1 MKNKKLVLTIIAVA
15 VLSVSVIAGT
25 YAYFT
30 ATVNDST
37 SDNITVT
44 SGSLSLTLNDM
55 DVTSLTSWAIT
66 PSDLSR
72 TLYLRVTNNSPISVY
87 AKLLFRGLTNTYS
100 EYLVYTLEQVN
111 QNKTSLNP
119 TKVLRSHVRVPES
132 ASASNQEMANY
143 ISVPAGQTNY
153 YKLTI
158 EYLYSTTVNQ
168 SSDVGKKFYTGFGL
182 EEGTKPAHIIS
193 KAGSNL
199 TTEDKIAIGYENF
212 WVISNTSG
220 TIRALAEYNINVESN
235 KNPSVP
241 EGLQHSTVGGWLQSG
256 TKYGTVA
263 FASST
268 QHGTDY
274 SSYEGSILQ
283 SYINAYATL
292 LNDIYGTSITGDAI
306 TADEI
311 KSLCNLTGGGACA
324 NTYPWVYTTSYW
336 SGSAFSANN
345 VWCVSSNGFFSFS
358 SYANGSSFGVRPV
371 IIISESA
378 FS

>member
-1 MKNKKLVLTIIAVA
+1 MKNKKLVLTTIAIA
-15 VLSVSVIAGT
+15 ILLLSAITVT
-25 YAYFT
+25 YAFFT
-30 ATVNDST
+30 ISVNDSS
-37 SDNITVT
+37 SDTVTVT

-55 DVTSLTSWAIT
+55 DVTSFTTWAIT

-72 TLYLRVTNNSPISVY
+72 ILYLRVTNNSPIEVY

-119 TKVLRSHVRVPES
+119 TKVLKNQVRVPAS
-132 ASASNQEMANY
+132 ASASTQEMANY
-143 ISVPAGQTNY
+143 ISIPAGQTYY

-182 EEGTKPAHIIS
+182 EEGIEPVRIIS

-199 TTEDKIAIGYENF
+199 ALGDKIAIGDENF

-220 TIRALAEYNINVESN
+220 TVRALAEYSNNVGSN
-235 KNPSVP
+235 KNTSVT
-241 EGLQHSTVGGWLQSG
+241 EGLQHSTVGGYLQSG
-256 TKYGTVA
+256 TMYGNVAFSNSSTSYSTSTVKGYIDDYASLLNSSYGTNV
-263 FASST
+263 
-268 QHGTDY
+268 
-274 SSYEGSILQ
+274 
-283 SYINAYATL
+283 
-292 LNDIYGTSITGDAI
+292 TGDAI
-306 TADEI
+306 TQDE
-311 KSLCNLTGGGACA
+311 LTNIFGCEDFDRCPRTVGS
-324 NTYPWVYTTSYW
+324 TDTSWIYTTSYW
-336 SGSAFSANN
+336 SGSVEYVVF
-345 VWCVSSNGFFSFS
+345 SNGYFSCED
-358 SYANGSSFGVRPV
+358 YDDATRLGARPV

>member
-15 VLSVSVIAGT
+15 VLLISVIAGT
-25 YAYFT
+25 YAFFT

-37 SDNITVT
+37 SDTVTVT

-55 DVTSLTSWAIT
+55 DVTSLTTWNIT

-72 TLYLRVTNNSPISVY
+72 TLYLRLTNNSPIEVY

-111 QNKTSLNP
+111 QNKTSLSTP
-119 TKVLRSHVRVPES
+119 KVLKSQVRVP
-132 ASASNQEMANY
+132 ASTSDSNQEMANY
-143 ISVPAGQTNY
+143 ISVPAGQTYY

-158 EYLYSTTVNQ
+158 QYLYSTTVNQ

-182 EEGTKPAHIIS
+182 EEGIEPVRIIS

-199 TTEDKIAIGYENF
+199 ETGDKIAIGDQYF

-220 TIRALAEYNINVESN
+220 TVRALAEYNINVGSN
-235 KNPSVP
+235 KNTSVP
-241 EGLQHSTVGGWLQSG
+241 EGLQHSTVRGYYSG
-256 TKYGTVA
+256 RTKYGNVRFSYSGTSYSQSLVKGYIDDYVA
-263 FASST
+263 
-268 QHGTDY
+268 
-274 SSYEGSILQ
+274 
-283 SYINAYATL
+283 L
-292 LNDIYGTSITGDAI
+292 LNSTHGTSITGDAV

-311 KSLCNLTGGGACA
+311 KSLCNLTGSGTCA
-324 NTYPWVYTTSYW
+324 NTNPWVYTTSYW
-336 SGSAFSANN
+336 TGSVYGSAGN
-345 VWCVSSNGFFSFS
+345 VWHVYSYGNFNGVHYGTDSM
-358 SYANGSSFGVRPV
+358 FGVRPV

>member
-1 MKNKKLVLTIIAVA
+1 MGRRKMVLTVIVGA
-15 VLSVSVIAGT
+15 VLLISVIAGT
-25 YAYFT
+25 YAFFT

-55 DVTSLTSWAIT
+55 DVTSLTTWNIT

-87 AKLLFRGLTNTYS
+87 AKLLFKGLTNTYS

-119 TKVLRSHVRVPES
+119 TKVLKNQVGVPAS

-143 ISVPAGQTNY
+143 ISVPAGQTYY

-168 SSDVGKKFYTGFGL
+168 SNDVGKKFYTGFGL
-182 EEGTKPAHIIS
+182 EESSKPTKIIS

-199 TTEDKIAIGYENF
+199 ALGDKIAIGDQNF

-220 TIRALAEYNINVESN
+220 TIRALAEYNINVGSN
-235 KNPSVP
+235 KNTSVLD
-241 EGLQHSTVGGWLQSG
+241 GLQHSTIRGDYSGG
-256 TKYGTVA
+256 TKYGNVGFGTSSIYSISTVKSLIENYVA
-263 FASST
+263 
-268 QHGTDY
+268 
-274 SSYEGSILQ
+274 
-283 SYINAYATL
+283 L
-292 LNDIYGTSITGDAI
+292 LNSTYGTNVTGDAI
-306 TADEI
+306 TKAELE
-311 KSLCNLTGGGACA
+311 SPLGCSSSSHTCSGSS
-324 NTYPWVYTTSYW
+324 YPWVMTTSYW
-336 SGSAFSANN
+336 TRSA
-345 VWCVSSNGFFSFS
+345 G
-358 SYANGSSFGVRPV
+358 NGSLVWGVRLNGDFSDNNSFNNNNYLGVRPV
-371 IIISESA
+371 IVISES
-378 FS
+378 SI